1 MKETLSFG
9 EDLSAPI
16 KDPGPELKA
25 EIKARIEEAVRKR
38 MEKRDNPE
46 KK

>member
-16 KDPGPELKA
+16 KDPGPEIKA
-25 EIKARIEEAVRKR
+25 EIQARIEAARKR
-38 MEKRDNPE
+38 IEKRDNPE